1 MGDGGVGKTTFVKRH
16 LTGEF
21 EKKYVATLGVE
32 VHPLAFTTN
41 RGPITFNVW
50 DTAGQEKFG
59 GLRDGY
65 YIQGQCAI
73 IMFDVTSRITYKNVP
88 TWHKDLVRVCE
99 NIPIVL
105 CGNKVDIKDRKV
117 KAKAITFHRKKNL
130 QVNWSP
136 FYRKNFEFLIVSV
149 FFFKY
154 YDISAKSNYNFEK
167 PFLWLARKLAG
178 DQNLEFV
185 AMPAIAPPEV
195 QMDPELIKKYE
206 LEIEAAKNAP
216 LPEDDED
223 L

>member
-1 MGDGGVGKTTFVKRH
+1 MSNEAVSFKLVLVGDGGVGKTTFVKRH

-130 QVNWSP
+130 Q
-136 FYRKNFEFLIVSV
+136 
-149 FFFKY
+149 Y

-185 AMPAIAPPEV
+185 AMPALDPPEV
-195 QMDPELIKKYE
+195 QMDPELVKKYE

-216 LPEDDED
+216 LPEEDED